1 MISGDR
7 RFQTF
12 TTLSLKYVALI
23 EQLSKCFK
31 SYCRFIVV
39 VTTCPHL
46 FENET
51 IFKRKYSNKKTE

>member
-23 EQLSKCFK
+23 EQPLKRLK
-31 SYCRFIVV
+31 NYCRSIVV

-51 IFKRKYSNKKTE
+51 IFKRKNCDKKTE